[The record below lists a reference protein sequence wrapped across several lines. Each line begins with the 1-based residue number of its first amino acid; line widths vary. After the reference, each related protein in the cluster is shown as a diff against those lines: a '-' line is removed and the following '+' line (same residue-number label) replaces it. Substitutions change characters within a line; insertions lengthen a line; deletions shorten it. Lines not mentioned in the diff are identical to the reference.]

1 MKLIRRMVVSL
12 CIVGL
17 VGCTTLTTL
26 NDVVQLKKIVVSLC
40 VVAFSGCYSTL
51 STVKDADQSAGISKE
66 FNSDIESTKLWAL
79 TSVERLNINIIET
92 FENKHGFNILFSK
105 DATPMLYFAAD
116 ASSGEVGRVLIYA
129 KGDSTMV
136 SVHSRARV
144 ITLFTGTDEQDF
156 ATAIFTGM
164 NDLISR

>member
-1 MKLIRRMVVSL
+1 MKLIRRIVVSI

-17 VGCTTLTTL
+17 VGCTALSTL
-26 NDVVQLKKIVVSLC
+26 NDVAQLKKIVVSLC

-51 STVKDADQSAGISKE
+51 STVKDADQSAGISKV
-66 FNSDIESTKLWAL
+66 FNNDIESTISWAL
-79 TSVERLNINIIET
+79 TSIGRLNINIIET
-92 FENKHGFNILFSK
+92 FENEHGFNILFSK
-105 DATPMLYFAAD
+105 GATPMLYFAAD

-129 KGDSTMV
+129 KGDATMV

>member
-1 MKLIRRMVVSL
+1 
-12 CIVGL
+12 
-17 VGCTTLTTL
+17 
-26 NDVVQLKKIVVSLC
+26 
-40 VVAFSGCYSTL
+40 
-51 STVKDADQSAGISKE
+51 
-66 FNSDIESTKLWAL
+66 
-79 TSVERLNINIIET
+79 
-92 FENKHGFNILFSK
+92 
-105 DATPMLYFAAD
+105 MLYFAAD

-129 KGDSTMV
+129 KGDATMV